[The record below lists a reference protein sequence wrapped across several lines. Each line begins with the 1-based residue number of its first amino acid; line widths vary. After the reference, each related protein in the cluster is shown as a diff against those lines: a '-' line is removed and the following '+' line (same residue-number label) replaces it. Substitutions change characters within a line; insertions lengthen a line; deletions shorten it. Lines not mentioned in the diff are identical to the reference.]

1 MEWEATEARQ
11 RVHHPFPGTLQIR
24 DACGGLPENLY
35 LNACLIKDP
44 NIWVYG
50 SRSVAKPCP
59 ALCDPIAKLTL
70 IQPDSSVHITS
81 CSLTSTNSPTSVERF
96 HFEGGKKVK
105 ACNDAL
111 RVFQS
116 DHKWKRCL
124 FF

>member
-35 LNACLIKDP
+35 LNACLIRDP

-59 ALCDPIAKLTL
+59 ALCDPMDCSL
-70 IQPDSSVHITS
+70 PGFSVHGFFSGNDTGVGCHFLLQGNLPNREIETS
-81 CSLTSTNSPTSVERF
+81 SPALTD
-96 HFEGGKKVK
+96 G
-105 ACNDAL
+105 
-111 RVFQS
+111 
-116 DHKWKRCL
+116 
-124 FF
+124 FFTTK